1 MDQSTEK
8 FTIRIT
14 AQGVVITGKEGN
26 RLELTAC
33 EALMLLDV
41 LNSEEDELKRMS
53 EEASPLPMKIRF

>member
-33 EALMLLDV
+33 EVLMLLDV